1 MTTVLICEDDAVLAA
16 DLTLSVEDVGH
27 RVLGVCANAHDAL
40 KAAAEEV
47 PDVAFIDLEL
57 ADGLTG
63 SSVAHT
69 LQSMGVKVI
78 VLSGHPNVGAGL
90 GTVPHTYAAKPM
102 HPDMVE
108 FLLCPATRAKTSK
121 GSEFAG
127 PPLTTA

>member
-1 MTTVLICEDDAVLAA
+1 MTTVLICEDDAILAA
-16 DLTLSVEDVGH
+16 DLTMSVEEVGH
-27 RVLGVCANAHDAL
+27 RVLGVYANAAEAL
-40 KAAAEEV
+40 RAAEDEV

-63 SSVAHT
+63 SSIAQA

-102 HPDMVE
+102 TPDMVG
-108 FLLCPATRAKTSK
+108 FLLSGAPGAAKNKRS
-121 GSEFAG
+121 GFAG

>member
-1 MTTVLICEDDAVLAA
+1 MTTVLICEDDAVLAT
-16 DLTLSVEDVGH
+16 DLMMSVEEVGH
-27 RVLGVCANAHDAL
+27 RVIGVYATAHDAL
-40 KAAAEEV
+40 KAAEEEV

-63 SSVAHT
+63 SGIAHA

-102 HPDMVE
+102 SPDMVG
-108 FLLCPATRAKTSK
+108 FLLSGTPSTTKNK
-121 GSEFAG
+121 QNGFAG